1 MATKRCGGLLE
12 SRQPQKKIVF
22 IVGEPWSWLALPYIP
37 DDLIFK
43 ILIRLP
49 AKSVIRFRSVCK
61 AWLAMISSRR
71 FAVAHLEFSKSR
83 PKMLIVPGDYSYHPE
98 REGKIAFWMGFYEY
112 SGGTMAELVHREQF
126 PRGIAQWTQPLHC
139 DGLILTATCD
149 QEIMVRNPVTREFVF
164 LPKGSHDYDKRQRV
178 GFGFDPYS
186 NKYKVAKFFY
196 DRQFG
201 TFKTICRF
209 EVLTLGTNV
218 WRRTV
223 DPPYPILGITPAHVR
238 GFIYWRVDLPHGTE
252 PKVLARFNLAN
263 ETFSLIPYPPCEAQ
277 PVGFI
282 ELEGELC
289 CACFTKPCAV
299 VEIWTCDN
307 TDSPTWT
314 WRCSVP
320 LPQETI
326 IPFPGGFFRC
336 PKVTFH
342 GKDLFIIGD
351 HKLYQYN
358 IGTGKMKKVAVAVED
373 LWYYHADS
381 NKYQPYLDNKEVAF
395 ETVNYV
401 ESLVQ
406 IRGYT

>member
-1 MATKRCGGLLE
+1 MKRCGDLLM

-22 IVGEPWSWLALPYIP
+22 IVGEPWSWHALPYIP

-43 ILIRLP
+43 ILVRLP
-49 AKSVIRFRSVCK
+49 AKSVIRFRCVCK

-71 FAVAHLEFSKSR
+71 FAEAHLELSKLR
-83 PKMLIVPGDYSYHPE
+83 PKMLIVPGEYSYPPW
-98 REGKIAFWMGFYEY
+98 REEKTAFWMGFYEY
-112 SGGTMAELVHREQF
+112 NGGTMASLVHSEQF
-126 PRGIAQWTQPLHC
+126 PKGIAEWTQPLHC
-139 DGLILTATCD
+139 DGLILTSTLD
-149 QEIMVRNPVTREFVF
+149 QEIMVCNPMTREFVF
-164 LPKGSHDYDKRQRV
+164 LPKGSHNRDPNHRV

-186 NKYKVAKFFY
+186 NTKW
-196 DRQFG
+196 
-201 TFKTICRF
+201 F
-209 EVLTLGTNV
+209 EVLTLGTEV

-223 DPPYPILGITPAHVR
+223 DPPYPIRGLTPAHVR
-238 GFIYWRVDLPHGTE
+238 GFIYWRADLPRETE
-252 PKVLARFNLAN
+252 PKVFVRFNLAN
-263 ETFSLIPYPPCEAQ
+263 ETFSPIPYPPCEAQ

-326 IPFPGGFFRC
+326 IPVPGGIFRV

-358 IGTGKMKKVAVAVED
+358 IGTGQMKKVAVAVED
-373 LWYYHADS
+373 LWYYHEDS
-381 NKYQPYLDNKEVAF
+381 NKYRPYLGKEVAF